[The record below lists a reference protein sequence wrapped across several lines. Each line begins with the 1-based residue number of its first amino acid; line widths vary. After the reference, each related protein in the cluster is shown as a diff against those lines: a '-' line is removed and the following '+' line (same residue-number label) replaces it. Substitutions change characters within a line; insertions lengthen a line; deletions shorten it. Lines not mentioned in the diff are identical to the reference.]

1 MTQRKLTEMDRD
13 LGRVLFTGLTDK
25 RGKVWQYAYDGNGDR
40 LTRPVNRV
48 TECCGYDDGDHKA
61 DVGFGGSQGLG
72 MTGGAA
78 LTLSSGVAA
87 LPRATPFAAE
97 AGGLGE
103 LTGSGAVIGNNTAR
117 VTVASDVFESKAF
130 SYGNAGKVGGWFKNL
145 GWMLKQ
151 LFTKDFILDAGPVPR
166 QTPYGPW
173 YSMERFV
180 TRLLCN

>member
-1 MTQRKLTEMDRD
+1 MGGE
-13 LGRVLFTGLTDK
+13 LGRVLFAGLTDK

-48 TECCGYDDGDHKA
+48 TECCAYDDGDHKD

-72 MTGGAA
+72 TIGGVA
-78 LTLSSGVAA
+78 LPLSSGVTA
-87 LPRATPFAAE
+87 LPRAAIAAAD

-151 LFTKDFILDAGPVPR
+151 VFTKDFILDIGPIPGQR
-166 QTPYGPW
+166 PYGPW
-173 YSMERFV
+173 YLMERFV